1 MLTFQPGSTHIANVN
16 LTVMPVGIECTAE
29 VWLTRDGVQTAAT
42 SGLIA
47 FTSTGARQQIQMPVV
62 MPALPGEYLVY
73 LDIASGGSLIDA
85 FEASEHVTVPG
96 QADIRVDAI
105 VINPP
110 HIVPNG
116 AVNIQLQCTNY
127 GGTDGQRTIPIY
139 INGVHERDGIM
150 TLAAGK
156 SGAVNVAYTAFV
168 EGTYEVTA
176 DNASASFVCSVPQ
189 PYKGTLL
196 GTVKNNSGTGIASA
210 WIRATNVNN
219 GESWLMISDSTGAYT
234 GDLTAGTYNVYAM
247 AANYQDSPAQQVTI
261 TGGLTST
268 LNFTL
273 VSLGVNK
280 IKDLLAQTLAEGG
293 YIYPNWQQ
301 LNFALG
307 DVVVITMRFKKGA
320 PYVRFGAMNLIMPNG
335 QSVACLGGGMYSP
348 GQEPGVYY
356 SQWYT
361 KDGANPT
368 FLTVPGTYVV
378 SFQLFSS
385 EDKVNWAQTD
395 SFNIV
400 LGIVS

>member
-16 LTVMPVGIECTAE
+16 LTVMPVGMECTAE

-105 VINPP
+105 VINPTS
-110 HIVPNG
+110 IVPNG

-127 GGTDGQRTIPIY
+127 GGSDGERTIPIY

-189 PYKGTLL
+189 PYSGTL
-196 GTVKNNSGTGIASA
+196 TGIAKRTTGVGIA
-210 WIRATNVNN
+210 GAIVEATNDE
-219 GESWLMISDSTGAYT
+219 GSWLGITDSSGHYNIS
-234 GDLTAGTYNVYAM
+234 LPAGTYQAKAK
-247 AANYQDSPAQQVTI
+247 AAKFYDSSPQQFTVA
-261 TGGLTST
+261 GGETAT
-268 LNFTL
+268 VNFIL
-273 VSLGVNK
+273 QIMSVNK
-280 IKDLLAQTLAEGG
+280 IKYLLAQTLTEGG

-301 LNFALG
+301 LNFSLG
-307 DVVVITMRFKKGA
+307 DLVTLTLRFNMVTA
-320 PYVRFGAMNLIMPNG
+320 YVKFGPMTVTRPDG
-335 QSVACLGGGMYSP
+335 QSFACRGGGFYYADN
-348 GQEPGVYY
+348 EPGLYY
-356 SQWYT
+356 SQWQT
-361 KDGANPT
+361 GDTGNNPT
-368 FLTVPGTYVV
+368 FLTVPGTYLV

-385 EDKVNWAQTD
+385 EDNVNWAQTD